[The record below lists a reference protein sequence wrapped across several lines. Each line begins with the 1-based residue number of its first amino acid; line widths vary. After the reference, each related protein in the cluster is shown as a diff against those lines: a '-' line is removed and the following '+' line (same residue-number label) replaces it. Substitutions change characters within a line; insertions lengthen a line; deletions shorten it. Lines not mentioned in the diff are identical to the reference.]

1 MRKVLGAVLLIAA
14 VLTLSACSGGDDT
27 ATTSAIPESADY
39 NQSDVDFATGMIQHH
54 AQALAMVDLMM
65 GRELSPNVAALAEQI
80 QMAQGPEIETMVDWL
95 TLWGQEVPE
104 TVRDHANA
112 HGDGHASTDAHA
124 PGMMSAEEMA
134 ALEAATGPEFERL
147 FLTMMIDHHRGAIEM
162 ARAEVEE
169 GEYADAVALAGQIVE
184 AQTGE
189 IDAMNRLLGS

>member
-14 VLTLSACSGGDDT
+14 FLTFSACSGGDDPAT
-27 ATTSAIPESADY
+27 ASSIPESAEY

-54 AQALAMVDLMM
+54 AQALAMVDLTL
-65 GRELSPNVAALAEQI
+65 GRDLSSELAALAEEI

-95 TLWGQEVPE
+95 TLWGQPVPE

-112 HGDGHASTDAHA
+112 HGDGHAGTDAHA

-147 FLTMMIDHHRGAIEM
+147 FLTMMIDHHQGAIEM
-162 ARAEVEE
+162 AGAQMEE

-184 AQTGE
+184 AQTAE
-189 IDAMNRLLGS
+189 IDVMNRLLGS